1 MTDLQHNSQ
10 LLADANFD
18 FHQLLLQHQDTTLG
32 FGSEFRP
39 IADLSTLLSNHPHFQ
54 FVKRVLST
62 GMDYHYHP
70 DRELPESDRLV
81 EMAGQIQR
89 GNHKSVDQDA
99 E

>member
-70 DRELPESDRLV
+70 DRELSESDRLV